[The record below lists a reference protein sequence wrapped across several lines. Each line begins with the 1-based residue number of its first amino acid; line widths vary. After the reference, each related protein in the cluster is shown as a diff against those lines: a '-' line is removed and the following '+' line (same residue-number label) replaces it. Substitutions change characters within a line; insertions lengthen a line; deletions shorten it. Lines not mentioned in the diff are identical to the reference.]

1 MCICVFVYLTVV
13 NISFDVLG
21 PWSFKKYRIIRFYKV
36 FWAWWR
42 RRRRQP
48 GEPSASLL
56 VEHWAEQAF
65 AKCNNISQQCRA
77 GQVQV
82 LGSPENQVQLLLFA
96 VKYTLLVRHF
106 LTTWICANC
115 NLPQTTSHL
124 PEKQCSCIFSLPT
137 FHFLDAL
144 WPWIDGTNGKT
155 TNNNRDRAK
164 NKAVG
169 WAISHRFGFGGLV
182 PFLARE
188 LVFTNFREWFVGG
201 WNVRLQWER
210 EEPNCLSAICP
221 EREEPAPWSAACQEM
236 VQAAIHYA
244 GLAPQFRIL
253 LSASTGP
260 LL

>member
-1 MCICVFVYLTVV
+1 MLASINFWFVTFWQLESVPIAICH
-13 NISFDVLG
+13 
-21 PWSFKKYRIIRFYKV
+21 K
-36 FWAWWR
+36 
-42 RRRRQP
+42 
-48 GEPSASLL
+48 
-56 VEHWAEQAF
+56 
-65 AKCNNISQQCRA
+65 
-77 GQVQV
+77 
-82 LGSPENQVQLLLFA
+82 QLL
-96 VKYTLLVRHF
+96 
-106 LTTWICANC
+106 IC
-115 NLPQTTSHL
+115 QKS
-124 PEKQCSCIFSLPT
+124 IFSLPT